1 MLVVWQ
7 GSAATPLLV
16 AAETMHLDI
25 VQWLLHHGAD
35 PTFTDAVRYPRV
47 QGTVVSPPANTSRAL
62 RGDTAVGAGRGEAVH
77 YQTHRAQRG
86 RKAAA

>member
-47 QGTVVSPPANTSRAL
+47 QEQWLAPLPTPHVHCVA
-62 RGDTAVGAGRGEAVH
+62 TAVGAGRGEAVH
-77 YQTHRAQRG
+77 YQTHRAQ
-86 RKAAA
+86 